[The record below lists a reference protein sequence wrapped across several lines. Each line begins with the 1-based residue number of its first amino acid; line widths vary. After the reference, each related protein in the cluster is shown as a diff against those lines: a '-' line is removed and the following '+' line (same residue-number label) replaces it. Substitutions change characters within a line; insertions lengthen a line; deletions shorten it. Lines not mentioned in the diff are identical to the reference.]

1 MLLYQ
6 YFAKFQTG
14 EISAILERNGSTFW
28 KPKGTNTLNF
38 PWKMAIFIITIE
50 SRFSYPICAG
60 TNGQRTK
67 RTWDSW
73 VGISFTIPVGGPKT
87 ILTGVQNRKTTT
99 LFRIKGGTFSL
110 SCNIKYCPFLPPTS
124 WAPSLSTCHESTP
137 ILQESHETEGG
148 NPKGEQPNATAFTQV

>member
-50 SRFSYPICAG
+50 SRSSYPICAG

-99 LFRIKGGTFSL
+99 LLRITRWHFQSFMQYK
-110 SCNIKYCPFLPPTS
+110 ILPLFCLQRRGLLHSQPVMR
-124 WAPSLSTCHESTP
+124 AALNPPRES
-137 ILQESHETEGG
+137 
-148 NPKGEQPNATAFTQV
+148 

>member
-14 EISAILERNGSTFW
+14 EISAILKETEALSGSQ
-28 KPKGTNTLNF
+28 KGRTL
-38 PWKMAIFIITIE
+38 KMTIFIIPIE

-73 VGISFTIPVGGPKT
+73 VGISFTIPVGDP
-87 ILTGVQNRKTTT
+87 R
-99 LFRIKGGTFSL
+99 
-110 SCNIKYCPFLPPTS
+110 PF
-124 WAPSLSTCHESTP
+124 
-137 ILQESHETEGG
+137 
-148 NPKGEQPNATAFTQV
+148 